1 MNGRSATSPSSLA
14 LARREVGL
22 PVRRA
27 LPLALVAA
35 LLGALVAAAG
45 SAALIAANPTRY
57 TAAAEF
63 TVVARATDIKPLS
76 RSKGLIAEQ
85 VARALESSRADD
97 YAATGADP
105 DKFTGKWIVGP
116 AFGQISYQ
124 ITSDDPEVAT
134 AAAQAVYDHAGF
146 LGFDLTDAG
155 RPPSVLDLVK
165 VRKAAPT
172 RQPVGKTIAAAVA
185 LGGFSGFALVLLFAV
200 PMRRPR
206 PA

>member
-1 MNGRSATSPSSLA
+1 
-14 LARREVGL
+14 
-22 PVRRA
+22 
-27 LPLALVAA
+27 LALVVAI
-35 LLGALVAAAG
+35 LGALVAAAG
-45 SAALIAANPTRY
+45 SAALVAAKPARY

-63 TVVARATDIKPLS
+63 NVVARSTDIQPLS

-85 VARALESSRADD
+85 VARGLKSSRADE
-97 YAATGADP
+97 YAASGAPADE
-105 DKFTGKWIVGP
+105 FTGKWIVGP

-134 AAAQAVYDHAGF
+134 AAAQAVYDNAGF
-146 LGFDLTDAG
+146 LGFDLTDIG

-172 RQPVGKTIAAAVA
+172 RQPAAKTIAAAAV
-185 LGGFSGFALVLLFAV
+185 LGGFAGFALVLLFAV
-200 PMRRPR
+200 PMRRPQ